1 MTEQP
6 PEQPIIYSRLAKAA
20 FLVGNCAVF
29 PQLVMAA
36 CAHHGVTYS
45 QEALEFTATRPAIL
59 DALTMREN
67 EPLDTVIQEFAQD
80 PTAADVMDGLI
91 LTAVQQYKQQGE

>member
-1 MTEQP
+1 MT
-6 PEQPIIYSRLAKAA
+6 EQPIIYSRLAKAA
-20 FLVGNCAVF
+20 FLVGNSAVF

-67 EPLDTVIQEFAQD
+67 EPLDQALQAFAQD
-80 PTAADVMDGLI
+80 QSAAETMDGLI
-91 LTAVQQYKQQGE
+91 LTAVQQYKQQGEN